1 MKKYR
6 IRENSLI
13 DIFLEFASVGI
24 GLAALFGILSLI
36 QRVCRSSFFP
46 FLEK

>member
-6 IRENSLI
+6 VRENSFI

-24 GLAALFGILSLI
+24 GLVALFGILSLI
-36 QRVCRSSFFP
+36 
-46 FLEK
+46 